1 MPAPIP
7 EGTRAAILAD
17 IQAGEKGCN
26 AIAREHEVSPDTV
39 RGIASSA
46 GILNAFSRTKTENAT
61 RAKTADLAA
70 RRTAIAE
77 MLLDD
82 IEKMRDRAWSE
93 YQVVTSGP
101 LGAEITTLKLPP
113 LRDAQAAYTSIG
125 ISLDKH
131 LALVRHDGDTGG
143 DLENARS
150 LLGDLGRALGLA
162 ADQLG
167 REYET
172 PTEE

>member
-7 EGTRAAILAD
+7 DHIRAAILAD
-17 IQAGEKGCN
+17 IQAGEKGRN
-26 AIAREHEVSPDTV
+26 AIARDHNVSPDTV
-39 RGIASSA
+39 SNIAESA
-46 GILNAFSRTKTENAT
+46 GILNAFARTQTENAT
-61 RAKTADLAA
+61 RARQSDLAA
-70 RRTAIAE
+70 RRAQIAE

-82 IEKMRDRAWSE
+82 IQALRDRAWE
-93 YQVVTSGP
+93 PYGVVTTSRQ
-101 LGAEITTLKLPP
+101 GAEITTLPLPP
-113 LRDAQAAYTSIG
+113 LRETQAAYTSIA

-143 DLENARS
+143 DLESARS

-172 PTEE
+172 PVED

>member
-7 EGTRAAILAD
+7 DTTRAAILAD
-17 IQAGEKGCN
+17 IQAGQKGCN
-26 AIAREHEVSPDTV
+26 AIAREHGVSPGTV
-39 RGIASSA
+39 ENIARDA
-46 GILNAFSRTKTENAT
+46 GLVDAFARTKTENAT
-61 RAKTADLAA
+61 RARQSDLAA
-70 RRTAIAE
+70 RRAVIAE

-82 IEKMRDRAWSE
+82 IQALRDRAWQP
-93 YQVVTSGP
+93 YQVVTSSQH
-101 LGAEITTLKLPP
+101 GAEITTLELPP
-113 LRDAQAAYTSIG
+113 LRDAQAAYTSIAVA
-125 ISLDKH
+125 LDKH

-143 DLENARS
+143 DLESARS

-172 PTEE
+172 PVED